1 MSFNL
6 SNFSLLEEEEEEE
19 EEFATIN
26 ALLSFPSALMR
37 VPLLKHARR
46 VDAKEVLRWRCRRT
60 PSSSSLSF
68 SKKEEIFDPPRV
80 GVAPTLTLLVDLLV
94 SRLKDETKASLARA
108 FVVVA
113 HDKPLIFYASA
124 FA

>member
-6 SNFSLLEEEEEEE
+6 SNFSLLEEEE

-68 SKKEEIFDPPRV
+68 QKEEIFDPPRV
-80 GVAPTLTLLVDLLV
+80 GVAPTLTLPVDLLV
-94 SRLKDETKASLARA
+94 LRLKDETKASLARA

>member
-19 EEFATIN
+19 EFATTE

-46 VDAKEVLRWRCRRT
+46 VDAKEVLRWRCRT

-68 SKKEEIFDPPRV
+68 QKEEIFDPPRV
-80 GVAPTLTLLVDLLV
+80 GVAPTLTLPVDLLV
-94 SRLKDETKASLARA
+94 LRLKDETKASLVRA

>member
-19 EEFATIN
+19 FATTN

-46 VDAKEVLRWRCRRT
+46 VDAKEVLRCRT

>member
-1 MSFNL
+1 MPFNL

-19 EEFATIN
+19 FATTN

-46 VDAKEVLRWRCRRT
+46 VDAKEVLRCRT
-60 PSSSSLSF
+60 PSSSSLS

-113 HDKPLIFYASA
+113 HDKPLIFYYASA